1 MRMIVTILKVDKTGM
16 FDIMVHMID
25 RIDQTDLIN
34 SRQGDWHDRRDRRH
48 HLSVGES
55 NKLLPVSSAINLVT

>member
-1 MRMIVTILKVDKTGM
+1 MIVTILEVDKTGM

-34 SRQGDWHDRRDRRH
+34 SRQGDWHDRRDCRH
-48 HLSVGES
+48 HLSVGEL
-55 NKLLPVSSAINLVT
+55 NKLLPVSSAISL